1 MWRYWRILMR
11 QWRKIIIFA
20 SALIVLIALLVV
32 SSLIKG
38 NGDSSSKDVTPV
50 PSIPPVL
57 SVNETDISIITIKN
71 NEGTLEFSPAT
82 TKNESGT
89 TTTEW
94 LLTSPSGVKFSKSI
108 IGSKVSNY
116 TNITANVQVSAKT
129 DNLAEYGLESPVA
142 TVIVKLKSGTE
153 NKVIYGNKAPDGSS
167 YYAMLVGSSR
177 ILTVSS
183 TYADDALITVLDILD
198 TNIFNSITI
207 DNLDAFSF
215 QRAKDNAAFTAKSNG
230 DADTTNKTP
239 ATWRILTPFAVEAST
254 EGFSPF
260 LTELLAV
267 SPASFVKMSPESFT
281 EYGLDKPD
289 YDYTFTS
296 TEGKKVRCILG
307 GDAGGGALYG
317 YTDYS
322 DAVFKTASGSLTLI
336 DKPFIELVNSFI
348 YMPSIWDVKAV
359 DISLDTTKIHCDIKD
374 SQEKET
380 ASDFKVNGKDANVV
394 SSDDDSYFRS
404 FYQSLISIFIKGVDI
419 DAKPVYKP
427 SITIKYTMND
437 ASKNIEL
444 GFVKR
449 DEMTFFVFKNAK
461 YQGYFVSRDDFY
473 SDKKDD
479 EGILPAYNILM
490 NAIDNQVD
498 GKYK

>member
-1 MWRYWRILMR
+1 MR
-11 QWRKIIIFA
+11 QWKKIIIFA
-20 SALIVLIALLVV
+20 SALVVLVALLVV

-38 NGDSSSKDVTPV
+38 NTDANSEDTTPV
-50 PSIPPVL
+50 PSIAPVL
-57 SVNETDISIITIKN
+57 SVNETDISLITIN
-71 NEGTLEFSPAT
+71 NQSGILEFSPAT

-94 LLTSPSGVKFSKSI
+94 LLTSPKGIKYSKSI
-108 IGSKVSNY
+108 IGGKIANY
-116 TNITANVQVSAKT
+116 TNITANVLVSAKT
-129 DNLAEYGLESPVA
+129 DNLSEYGLDKPVA
-142 TVIVKLKSGTE
+142 TVIVKMKSGSE

-167 YYAMLVGSSR
+167 YYAMLTGSDR
-177 ILTVSS
+177 ILTVPSS
-183 TYADDALITVLDILD
+183 FADDAMITVLDILD

-207 DNLDAFSF
+207 DNLDAFTFNRS
-215 QRAKDNAAFTAKSNG
+215 KDNTSFTAKSNG
-230 DADTTNKTP
+230 DADATNKTP
-239 ATWRILTPFAVEAST
+239 ATWRILTPFAVEAGT

-267 SPASFVKMSPESFT
+267 SPASFLKIDPQSFV

-289 YDYTFTS
+289 YDFTFTG
-296 TEGKKVRCILG
+296 TDGKKTRCILG

-317 YTDYS
+317 YTDYV
-322 DAVFKTASGSLTLI
+322 DAIFKTAPGSLTLI
-336 DKPFIELVNSFI
+336 DKPFIELINSFI

-374 SQEKET
+374 SQDKET

-394 SSDDDSYFRS
+394 SSEDDSYFRT
-404 FYQSLISIFIKGVDI
+404 FYQSVISIFIKGIDI
-419 DAKPVYKP
+419 GAKPVYKP

-437 ASKNIEL
+437 ATKNIEL

-449 DEMTFFVFKNAK
+449 DEITFYVFKNGK
-461 YQGYFVSRDDFY
+461 YQGYYVNRDDFY
-473 SDKKDD
+473 SDKKDS

-490 NAIDNQVD
+490 TAINNQVD